1 MSASRGLQAHR
12 RRGDQAFGAVDA
24 LLNNAALRP
33 NKPFLEMT
41 EAEWRR
47 VISVDLD
54 AAVWLAR
61 ACLPGMVQKG
71 WGRIVNFTGMNAIHG
86 HAGRT
91 PVSVAK
97 HGVWGLTKALAME
110 FGPKNITVNA
120 ISPGPIAP
128 DSEEKNASA
137 QAPRPDRGPRAAR
150 PHGQPVEVAAAARLL
165 VSEAGRL
172 HQRPDDPGERRRRD
186 LTTAPCHSIGKPTV
200 RAMRAPALDLAFHEI
215 GEAARLCRSGS
226 APCSAQMCFTLGSA
240 SAACTAPCSVSRI
253 AEGVALG
260 ANRPYQVLTVKS
272 GTPAWRNVGTSGSTG
287 SRLGAATASARRRP
301 DCT

>member
-1 MSASRGLQAHR
+1 LITGAGRNIGRACALGLAEDGFNVVLNGSSDRAACEAVAKQAAAFGVDTLVVMGDVGDPDSCR
-12 RRGDQAFGAVDA
+12 RIAGEAIARFGAVDA

-54 AAVWLAR
+54 AAVWLSR

-71 WGRIVNFTGMNAIHG
+71 WGRIVNFAGMNAIHG

-110 FGPKNITVNA
+110 FGPKNVTVNT

-128 DSEEKNASA
+128 DTEEKNASA
-137 QAPRPDRGPRAAR
+137 QARKDSIAR
-150 PHGQPVEVAAAARLL
+150 VPLGRMGTPIEVAAAARLL
-165 VSEAGRL
+165 VSEAG
-172 HQRPDDPGERRRRD
+172 GY
-186 LTTAPCHSIGKPTV
+186 ING
-200 RAMRAPALDLAFHEI
+200 
-215 GEAARLCRSGS
+215 
-226 APCSAQMCFTLGSA
+226 QM
-240 SAACTAPCSVSRI
+240 I
-253 AEGVALG
+253 AVNGGG
-260 ANRPYQVLTVKS
+260 AT
-272 GTPAWRNVGTSGSTG
+272 
-287 SRLGAATASARRRP
+287 
-301 DCT
+301 

>member
-1 MSASRGLQAHR
+1 MASRRTALITGGGRNIGRACVLGLAEDGFNVVINGSSDR
-12 RRGDQAFGAVDA
+12 AACEAVAAEAAKSGVETLVVMGDVGDAAQCQKIAAEAIARFGAVDA

-54 AAVWLAR
+54 AAVWLSR
-61 ACLPGMVQKG
+61 ACLPGMVKKG
-71 WGRIVNFTGMNAIHG
+71 WGRIVNFAGMNAIHG

-110 FGPKNITVNA
+110 FGPKNITVNT

-137 QAPRPDRGPRAAR
+137 QARKDSIAR
-150 PHGQPVEVAAAARLL
+150 VPLGRMGTPVEVAAAARLL
-165 VSEAGRL
+165 VSDAG
-172 HQRPDDPGERRRRD
+172 GY
-186 LTTAPCHSIGKPTV
+186 ING
-200 RAMRAPALDLAFHEI
+200 
-215 GEAARLCRSGS
+215 
-226 APCSAQMCFTLGSA
+226 QM
-240 SAACTAPCSVSRI
+240 I
-253 AEGVALG
+253 AVNGGG
-260 ANRPYQVLTVKS
+260 AT
-272 GTPAWRNVGTSGSTG
+272 
-287 SRLGAATASARRRP
+287 
-301 DCT
+301 